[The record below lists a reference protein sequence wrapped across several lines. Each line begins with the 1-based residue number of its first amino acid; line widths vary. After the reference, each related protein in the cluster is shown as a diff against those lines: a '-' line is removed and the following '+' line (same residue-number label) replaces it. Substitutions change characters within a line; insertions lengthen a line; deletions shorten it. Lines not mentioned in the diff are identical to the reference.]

1 MKTLENKQNLEL
13 EIKTLKKAGRSIG
26 FVPTMGALHSGHLSL
41 IESAKSQCDVV
52 VCSIFINPTQFND
65 AKDFDRYP
73 RNYND
78 DAELLKSVNC
88 DILFLP
94 SVKEIYPDESFK
106 LNIDFGFLET
116 VLEGKYRPGHFKG
129 VGMVVKRLFELVN
142 PDHAFFGLKDY
153 QQFMVIKKLVEIY
166 QFPIQLHGMPTIREK
181 DGLAMS
187 SRNKLLNTEEYK
199 EALVLSKMLRQSI
212 ENYSNKSIEELKA
225 EVIAEIANHP
235 LMKLEYFEF
244 ADAENL
250 QIMNEKN
257 DSKNPIALIAAFVGK
272 IRLIDNMR
280 M

>member
-187 SRNKLLNTEEYK
+187 SRNKLLNSVT
-199 EALVLSKMLRQSI
+199 SGI
-212 ENYSNKSIEELKA
+212 
-225 EVIAEIANHP
+225 
-235 LMKLEYFEF
+235 
-244 ADAENL
+244 
-250 QIMNEKN
+250 
-257 DSKNPIALIAAFVGK
+257 
-272 IRLIDNMR
+272 
-280 M
+280 